1 MIALNTFITEEI
13 ERVSTV
19 SSYLWNRN
27 WAERNAG
34 NISVDFSDQEI
45 DSAAALKTAKYVC
58 LDVSI
63 KEAAQMVIYITGTG
77 LRLRDLDE
85 PEKAGALIRI
95 DEAGAGYHI
104 LWGGKNEDGFK
115 ATSELSSHIRIHIGK
130 KNASSDH
137 RTIIHTHPIELIALS
152 HHPVYGKDEKLF
164 NKTLW
169 SMIPE
174 VRAFVPRGISL
185 IPYTLPGSEKLG
197 ELSAKSLMEK
207 DVAIWAK
214 HGAIAC
220 GKDIQDAF
228 DYLDVA
234 NKGAVIFLKC
244 LSSGFEPE
252 GLTDS
257 ELDELETV
265 FKL

>member
-1 MIALNTFITEEI
+1 MIQLNEFIKEEI

-34 NISVDFSDQEI
+34 NISVDFSDQEVEYKEAI
-45 DSAAALKTAKYVC
+45 KTADYVA
-58 LDVSI
+58 LDIPI
-63 KEAAQMVIYITGTG
+63 KGASGMIIYITGTG

-95 DEAGAGYHI
+95 DEDSKGYHI
-104 LWGGKNEDGFK
+104 IWGGKNKEEFK
-115 ATSELSSHIRIHIGK
+115 ATSELSSHVRIHIAK
-130 KNASSDH
+130 KNDSSNH

-152 HHPVYGKDEKLF
+152 HHPKYNKDEALF

-169 SMIPE
+169 AMIPE

-185 IPYTLPGSEKLG
+185 LPYTLPGSEKLG
-197 ELSAKSLMEK
+197 ELSANALMNK

-234 NKGAVIFLKC
+234 NKGATIFLKC

-257 ELDELETV
+257 ELNELETA
-265 FKL
+265 FNL